1 MIDKFA
7 IQSEQYD
14 FPYHYLVD
22 LESREFV
29 RNLDW
34 GLDYL
39 SYMEKVLELTKKYYR
54 SDLLDVGCGDGY
66 LLYNLARDPEVDGLS
81 RAVGIDV
88 DEKAVKFA
96 QAFSHGLPVTFKVQD
111 ITSFKE
117 RFSLIT
123 TVETLEHIPDDILP
137 SFIGHID
144 RILGSG
150 GVLIVS
156 VPSKVREVIE
166 KHYRHYDLEMI
177 CGYFPSYRLLEQH
190 YVSARK
196 NLLYQIIARLLADRH
211 FNLNFGPFKRVLFGL
226 HDRLT
231 RDVSADRGAH
241 IVAVLQKP

>member
-1 MIDKFA
+1 MRHRFKL
-7 IQSEQYD
+7 QSEQYE

-39 SYMEKVLELTKKYYR
+39 SYMGRVMDLVRKYLD
-54 SDLLDVGCGDGY
+54 SELLDVGCGDGY
-66 LLYNLARDPEVDGLS
+66 LLYNLARSGAFDGDV

-96 QAFSHGLPVTFKVQD
+96 RAFSHGLPIEFLVRDLQTYDVTSD
-111 ITSFKE
+111 
-117 RFSLIT
+117 LIT
-123 TVETLEHIPDDILP
+123 AVETLEHIPDEEVE
-137 SFIGHID
+137 SFTTHVD
-144 RILGSG
+144 SLLRSS

-156 VPSKVREVIE
+156 VPSIVRPVIE
-166 KHYRHYDLEMI
+166 KHYRHYSLEMLQAH
-177 CGYFPSYRLLEQH
+177 FPDYELLEVH
-190 YVSARK
+190 HVTARR
-196 NLLYQIIARLLADRH
+196 NLIYQIVARLLSYKH
-211 FNLNFGPFKRVLFGL
+211 FNLNFGVFKRLLFGI

-241 IVAVLQKP
+241 IVAVLRKA

>member
-1 MIDKFA
+1 MNSKFA
-7 IQSEQYD
+7 LQSEQYE

-39 SYMEKVLELTKKYYR
+39 SYMEKVLGLTKKYYR
-54 SDLLDVGCGDGY
+54 GDVLDVGCGDGY
-66 LLYNLARDPEVDGLS
+66 LLYNLARDPDVGTLS

-96 QAFSHGLPVTFKVQD
+96 QAFSHGLPLTFKVQD
-111 ITSFKE
+111 IAAFDE

-123 TVETLEHIPDDILP
+123 TVETLEHIPDEVLA
-137 SFIGHID
+137 SFTGHID
-144 RILGSG
+144 RLLDSG

-156 VPSKVREVIE
+156 VPSNVRKLIE
-166 KHYRHYDLEMI
+166 KHYRHYDLDMI
-177 CGYFPSYRLLEQH
+177 RGYFPTYRLLETH

-196 NLLYQIIARLLADRH
+196 NILYQIVARLLADRH
-211 FNLNFGPFKRVLFGL
+211 FNLNFGLFKRVLFAL
-226 HDRLT
+226 HNRLT

-241 IVAVLQKP
+241 IVVALQKP